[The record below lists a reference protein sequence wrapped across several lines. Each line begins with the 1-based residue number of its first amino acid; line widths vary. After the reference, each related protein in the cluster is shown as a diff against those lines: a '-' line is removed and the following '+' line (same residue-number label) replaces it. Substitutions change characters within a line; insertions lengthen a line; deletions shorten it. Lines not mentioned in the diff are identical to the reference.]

1 MLRSSFMC
9 SEKRCS
15 GLRTKNGQK
24 GILTPAEQGQMRE
37 REKEITAAEQLYVVV
52 SF

>member
-15 GLRTKNGQK
+15 GLRTKSEQT
-24 GILTPAEQGQMRE
+24 GISTAAERGQMC
-37 REKEITAAEQLYVVV
+37 EKEITAAEQLCTVL